1 MQHSSQHTDLQN
13 SVRTDGLKGKLTSL
27 DDSSPKN
34 LERLVKLSRD
44 LLDESVAVRNFDTGE
59 LEPISS
65 GEMNRDALHRFA
77 EWLSEEH
84 KARQFHAIKSSSS
97 SSSVSKT
104 KVFKPMLPNPS
115 SLPSKLDPEV
125 GGEEK
130 IMTSAEDLEK
140 SKDKA
145 NGGGGGCVRPS
156 IFEHGHD
163 EESSSFVSS
172 PYIPSSAWSFFDNPF
187 ELPQPDISFT
197 DPPGSSSDPPKH
209 SADSPGYSDP
219 PKYSVDSPGY
229 YFDPPKCS
237 INSPGYPDLPHPL
250 SYYCYIG
257 FPEPLYASSLHPN
270 NDEMHPGSEASS
282 YKRNYC
288 ESSDR
293 LLSLLPTPITPKFY
307 SYGNSRFSQ
316 EHEDYPQSQFSNSAS
331 TKIDDYFQLF
341 S

>member
-1 MQHSSQHTDLQN
+1 MHFTGTLTLTLTLPETLN
-13 SVRTDGLKGKLTSL
+13 PKPIKGLIF
-27 DDSSPKN
+27 
-34 LERLVKLSRD
+34 LVKMPKTFS
-44 LLDESVAVRNFDTGE
+44 SNFVLT
-59 LEPISS
+59 LIQTCANFPIQK
-65 GEMNRDALHRFA
+65 EKEKKKLNLKIKFKNKNKNRFA

-84 KARQFHAIKSSSS
+84 KARQFHAIESSSS

-130 IMTSAEDLEK
+130 IMTSVEDLEK

-145 NGGGGGCVRPS
+145 NGGGGGHVRPS

-163 EESSSFVSS
+163 EQSSSFVSS

-197 DPPGSSSDPPKH
+197 NPPRSSSDPPKH
-209 SADSPGYSDP
+209 SADSPGYVDP
-219 PKYSVDSPGY
+219 PKYLVDSPGY

-237 INSPGYPDLPHPL
+237 IGSPGYPDSPHPL
-250 SYYCYIG
+250 SYYYYIG
-257 FPEPLYASSLHPN
+257 FPEPLHASSLHPYN
-270 NDEMHPGSEASS
+270 ENMHPGTEASS

-293 LLSLLPTPITPKFY
+293 LLSLLPTPITPKVY
-307 SYGNSRFSQ
+307 SYGNSRFPQ